1 MELKIC
7 LTSDSLGC
15 YAESLKTAN
24 TAFTPRQS
32 VFFMPMARTRAENNQ
47 YQPKYLLAAFSESAP
62 LSYLTAKILKKANKM
77 TKTIKQTT
85 ETTIQSLYRYYC
97 EMRDTWFKGNYTIAQ
112 ENVYCDVF
120 SALDDAIIKLPAQ
133 CEADRQIKYKH
144 IKNMLTMD
152 GTQAVT
158 GVDKYV
164 LDTIN
169 SLAAE

>member
-1 MELKIC
+1 
-7 LTSDSLGC
+7 
-15 YAESLKTAN
+15 
-24 TAFTPRQS
+24 
-32 VFFMPMARTRAENNQ
+32 
-47 YQPKYLLAAFSESAP
+47 
-62 LSYLTAKILKKANKM
+62 M
-77 TKTIKQTT
+77 TNTIKKTT

-97 EMRDTWFKGNYTIAQ
+97 EMRYTWYKGNYTIAQ

-133 CEADRQIKYKH
+133 CDADRQIKYKH

>member
-1 MELKIC
+1 MMKNY
-7 LTSDSLGC
+7 LTSDSFEC
-15 YAESLKTAN
+15 YAESLKTAI

-47 YQPKYLLAAFSESAP
+47 YQPKHLIAAFSESAP
-62 LSYLTAKILKKANKM
+62 LSYLTANILKKAIKM
-77 TKTIKQTT
+77 KNTVKKSA
-85 ETTIQSLYRYYC
+85 ESTIQSLYRYYC
-97 EMRDTWFKGNYTIAQ
+97 EMRNTWYKGSYTIAQ

-120 SALDDAIIKLPAQ
+120 SALDDAIMKLPPQ
-133 CEADRQIKYKH
+133 CEEDRQIKYKH
-144 IKNMLTMD
+144 IKNMLTLD
-152 GTQAVT
+152 GTQAVS

>member
-1 MELKIC
+1 MLKKF
-7 LTSDSLGC
+7 LTSDSFRC

-24 TAFTPRQS
+24 MAFTPRQS

-47 YQPKYLLAAFSESAP
+47 YQPKHLLAAFSESAP
-62 LSYLTAKILKKANKM
+62 LSYLTAKILKKANIM
-77 TKTIKQTT
+77 TNTIKKTT

-97 EMRDTWFKGNYTIAQ
+97 EMRDTWYKGNYNIKQ
-112 ENVYCDVF
+112 ENIYGAVF
-120 SALDDAIIKLPAQ
+120 YALDDAIMKLPAQ
-133 CEADRQIKYKH
+133 NEADRQIKYKH

-152 GTQAVT
+152 GTQDVS

-164 LDTIN
+164 LETIN